1 MGVLGAEGSWEDMVI
16 DGDGRGRAFIG
27 RCGRRWGWLGVLGA
41 ERSWED
47 VDGDGWEVLGDAV
60 CRRGWVGVLGRR
72 RSYGEWRALGA
83 ERSRSCRGRG
93 CAGALSVEYNYSW
106 EDAIVDG
113 TDGEL
118 WI

>member
-60 CRRGWVGVLGRR
+60 VDGDGWEFWVVGVRME
-72 RSYGEWRALGA
+72 S
-83 ERSRSCRGRG
+83 
-93 CAGALSVEYNYSW
+93 
-106 EDAIVDG
+106 
-113 TDGEL
+113 GEL
-118 WI
+118 